1 MTARQHQTP
10 SASTTPVA
18 HFVPTKEHDSQEIWE
33 ALLKYRPV
41 NVLPADW
48 TRVKDFCR
56 QAVLTYGPSNAKIA
70 AEMLSTVTLF
80 VLWATREEYA
90 PLDYEGIFHPSLM
103 GRYLRSRVSNKNSS
117 AYKSLHSRLFRIA
130 AAVADVDHNRR
141 KRGRF
146 AVPVHEYAAA
156 ELADLESWAGAHRT
170 AERRQQAR
178 TVLALM
184 GGAGLWTKEALAVRE
199 ADVLTDADGCS
210 IRVSGRNARVV
221 PVLSD
226 FAQYLDA
233 PGTRSDGA
241 RFVLFPDG
249 SSAESRAGSLKLL
262 YRGAHP
268 SPNPQWLRDT
278 WMLRQLRALPAS
290 IVMEAAGMPDVTTLR
305 RYLPN
310 ASLQYEMWESAL
322 RNPAAY
328 GASMEN
334 TGDNFSAY
342 GDDTWRTAYGKLRD
356 DVASATVKL
365 RDALGNPAVGVAA
378 TSETTGL
385 DGNRAREAALAKLR
399 DHVDP
404 ENDKLGDAQRVEGR
418 PRPRDRA
425 RGANYERRPMSAAR
439 NEQTLATDS
448 TAFPAGTPTAPFK
461 RVEQAVST
469 DSTAFPAG
477 TPTAPFKRIAASE
490 PHVDGARELVNGEE
504 RAPRRIETL
513 EVEWTPKR
521 PRKKSR
527 YAALPPSTPNL
538 PAALEDLATAAPKS
552 QTDVPAS
559 EFEVLR
565 AALLAEVRR
574 SARGDKR

>member
-1 MTARQHQTP
+1 
-10 SASTTPVA
+10 
-18 HFVPTKEHDSQEIWE
+18 
-33 ALLKYRPV
+33 
-41 NVLPADW
+41 
-48 TRVKDFCR
+48 
-56 QAVLTYGPSNAKIA
+56 
-70 AEMLSTVTLF
+70 
-80 VLWATREEYA
+80 
-90 PLDYEGIFHPSLM
+90 
-103 GRYLRSRVSNKNSS
+103 
-117 AYKSLHSRLFRIA
+117 
-130 AAVADVDHNRR
+130 
-141 KRGRF
+141 
-146 AVPVHEYAAA
+146 
-156 ELADLESWAGAHRT
+156 
-170 AERRQQAR
+170 
-178 TVLALM
+178 M

-199 ADVLTDADGCS
+199 ADVLTDAGGYS

-226 FAQYLDA
+226 FARYLDT

-268 SPNPQWLRDT
+268 APNPQWLRDT
-278 WMLRQLRALPAS
+278 WMLRQLRTLPAS

-328 GASMEN
+328 GASMES

-342 GDDTWRTAYGKLRD
+342 GDDTWRAAYGKLRD

-378 TSETTGL
+378 TSETTGV
-385 DGNRAREAALAKLR
+385 DGSRAREAASAQLR
-399 DHVDP
+399 DHVGP
-404 ENDKLGDAQRVEGR
+404 ENEKLGDAQRVEGR

-425 RGANYERRPMSAAR
+425 RGANYERRPMSATR
-439 NEQTLATDS
+439 NEQTLTTDS
-448 TAFPAGTPTAPFK
+448 TAFPAGTPAVPFK

-477 TPTAPFKRIAASE
+477 APAVPFKRIAASE
-490 PHVDGARELVNGEE
+490 PHVDGAREPSNGEE
-504 RAPRRIETL
+504 RSPRRIETL
-513 EVEWTPKR
+513 EVDWTPKR

-527 YAALPPSTPNL
+527 YEALPPSSPNL
-538 PAALEDLATAAPKS
+538 PAASEDLTAAVTKS
-552 QTDVPAS
+552 PTDAAS
-559 EFEVLR
+559 LNFEALR
-565 AALLAEVRR
+565 AALLAEARS
-574 SARGDKR
+574 SARGGKR